1 MVLYLN
7 SVNYI
12 VLKFTLKLCKPD
24 FKVLSIVFSKV
35 PCTHFQ
41 FEFPIKFCVLYLLLN
56 NFSVLVQHFLVPTT
70 YTTWVMSSFSSYE
83 TTPGSETFEPTAT
96 SV

>member
-1 MVLYLN
+1 MPLDPDHHKKIVFDARLVFQPPYRETSSYATATMVLYLN

-35 PCTHFQ
+35 P
-41 FEFPIKFCVLYLLLN
+41 
-56 NFSVLVQHFLVPTT
+56 
-70 YTTWVMSSFSSYE
+70 
-83 TTPGSETFEPTAT
+83 
-96 SV
+96 